1 MCFVNYAVF
10 YIIMSIQSPPRDCL
24 LLSSRHQGIAYCSG
38 HRLMAPLLLLPEA
51 PMSLA
56 LTERERPE
64 GMLSSTRPGRIAAA
78 AVEDEE
84 EEEEEEE
91 EEDEDE
97 EEEDEDEEE
106 GGGRGPR

>member
-1 MCFVNYAVF
+1 
-10 YIIMSIQSPPRDCL
+10 
-24 LLSSRHQGIAYCSG
+24 
-38 HRLMAPLLLLPEA
+38 
-51 PMSLA
+51 MSLA
-56 LTERERPE
+56 LTENDPPKLRRKGLLSPVCERPE

-84 EEEEEEE
+84 EEEEEDE

-106 GGGRGPR
+106 GGGRRGPR